1 MIMKKKHLFIAA
13 TAIFAFASCADD
25 GFVGDKTTLE
35 TEDAVIS
42 FDFDVPNATRASGQV
57 AATALG
63 NQFIVYGEKG
73 AETNEAPEEGKL
85 VFPNYQVNWANNT
98 AYTTTSNTKGWEYVG
113 YTHSPEYQSNIKTK
127 SESAAA
133 AVNASSA
140 EQTIK
145 YWDYSAANYI
155 FTAVSAYNAD
165 ITAGRVKIQ
174 KNEYGTTKYD
184 KGYTITLA
192 KTGAAEPY
200 TYPTLNKLYFSDRK
214 VIKQSAGAD
223 RETKNAYGGNVTLT
237 FRNLVSQIRA
247 GVYETIPGY
256 GIKEIKFYVSDGND
270 AGTDPDLTTDHAF
283 GAICQNTKA
292 DQYEGTVTVVY
303 YTNSD
308 GDLENQ
314 PKVTASG
321 IPAAD
326 LILGNNF
333 NNLSTSAL
341 LSTTSAEPTWDKSDK
356 SFTEVLP
363 QIENDQNLKLTV
375 DYTLWNS
382 VTGETIEVKGATA
395 EIPSQ
400 YLQWKP
406 NYKYTYLFKISD
418 NTNGFTNPLLDP
430 AGLWPITFD
439 ALEVEAEDNK
449 VEFITTVSEPS
460 ITSYAKASAV
470 ITDNEYLTGN
480 NIYAVVEDNHAN
492 PAVNINVTNK
502 KPSANLYTVTIED
515 DAAQEITEETVKNA
529 LAHETE
535 TPTGTWTV
543 TDALG
548 KDMVVTKS
556 NLLSVITQIPAAD
569 SPKGVNLDIN
579 GVKFTP
585 AAPTFTAQVVTVGT
599 TVVTGF
605 YTRTGEGTTASPYV
619 YTKITVADTKAADGV
634 TYYDKTVTT
643 AGYYAFEYITYDA
656 GTVLAADTALDGYF
670 TESSGTYT
678 ACTPGTKADG
688 TITYYKQSRT
698 YKVIKVVDKY

>member
-470 ITDNEYLTGN
+470 ITDNEYLTGS
-480 NIYAVVEDNHAN
+480 NIYVVVEDNHTN
-492 PAVNINVTNK
+492 PAVTINVTNK

-515 DAAQEITEETVKNA
+515 GAAQVITEASVANA
-529 LAHETE
+529 IAK
-535 TPTGTWTV
+535 GTYNDVAKTYTV
-543 TDALG
+543 TDALS
-548 KDMVVTKS
+548 KSMVVTES
-556 NLLSVITQIPAAD
+556 DLLSTITTIPAAD
-569 SPKGVNLDIN
+569 SPSGVDLTIN
-579 GVKFTP
+579 GVKFAP
-585 AAPTFTAQVVTVGT
+585 ALPTLTQVASGTLTADKTY
-599 TVVTGF
+599 
-605 YTRTGEGTTASPYV
+605 YTSATGEGRFVAGGSESSDGTNYWEKTA
-619 YTKITVADTKAADGV
+619 
-634 TYYDKTVTT
+634 TT
-643 AGYYAFEYITYDA
+643 AGYYVFEYITYDA
-656 GTVLAADTALDGYF
+656 GTQLAADTALDGYF
-670 TESSGTYT
+670 TLSSDTYT
-678 ACTPGTKADG
+678 VCTPGSKADG
-688 TITYYKQSRT
+688 STKYYQQSRT
-698 YKVIKVVDKY
+698 YKVIKLVDKY